1 MHVDHTETTPL
12 RARLQSTTEL
22 PVDES
27 VQAFLD
33 KLANRIYSL
42 ESEVGRLQANE
53 VILLQEL
60 RSVKAKLEE
69 LEADKARRLQA
80 VNLEGVSWLD
90 YGQPGTEVGQLDVW
104 DGKGDEE
111 GASDTQHVFK
121 EATELAEEVAAGV
134 AQLRAEEDEWAHMH
148 ACRLA
153 LQGLVFYALW
163 TASGTTT
170 DALTKANL
178 RTMNSHWWLVEC
190 IYGWEDLSK
199 ALPPT
204 HAPGVPFYRFIGPT
218 LTAKIH
224 RALDIIAHEQCDRA
238 VAAYRAAEQVSKA
251 GGAKI
256 RRLAGNG
263 IKVGLPRKDSVRTA
277 LKRFA
282 DEQDVEAVL
291 ALLPK
296 SYFFGEYMT
305 DEEMMVE
312 LRESLEGPETEL
324 GEVEVG
330 NGEGGGDDATDLQEN
345 EEMIEAVTKLG
356 AEVAAGTSQMR
367 EEQEEWE
374 HLDACRLALQGLVF
388 HAFWTALSTTA
399 DALTKADLRVLRL
412 NWLDAE
418 SRLEDLSKALPPTDD
433 PSVLFYHFIG
443 PTLTAKIHRALN
455 IIVDKQCARAVAA
468 YRAAEQ
474 LSTAAGAKI
483 QRLVFHG
490 IEMGRPLKK
499 SVQTV
504 LKEFADEQ
512 DVEAVLELLPKSY
525 FSGEYMT
532 EEEMMAELRESLED
546 SALPVTDQQLDYAC
560 SQEWTEGDDTK
571 VLSGHGAL
579 RETEQASVVCC
590 PDNSPPPPSEPA
602 NTTGDASQKREISA
616 SDVDDAIEAVA
627 RLRAEI
633 AGEVA
638 RMQAEGL
645 EMERLDACRVG
656 LQGLVLYALQTA
668 SSTAGNALSRPDLR
682 ALISNWWL
690 VDGGY
695 VWEDLDKAL
704 PLTTD
709 DASVAFYR
717 FIGPVLTKKVYDALA
732 VIAHQ
737 QCGPAVAAFQAAKR
751 LLSAEGPQVEP
762 LVHNGVELCEP
773 KRDSVRVVLKQ
784 FADEEDVEAVLE
796 LLPKSSF
803 AGETYSMEETLAELR
818 ERLEASGN

>member
-1 MHVDHTETTPL
+1 MLV
-12 RARLQSTTEL
+12 RRSRLPRL
-22 PVDES
+22 
-27 VQAFLD
+27 LD
-33 KLANRIYSL
+33 GFEHN
-42 ESEVGRLQANE
+42 GRCPDQGG
-53 VILLQEL
+53 
-60 RSVKAKLEE
+60 S
-69 LEADKARRLQA
+69 
-80 VNLEGVSWLD
+80 S
-90 YGQPGTEVGQLDVW
+90 
-104 DGKGDEE
+104 
-111 GASDTQHVFK
+111 
-121 EATELAEEVAAGV
+121 GV
-134 AQLRAEEDEWAHMH
+134 AFE
-148 ACRLA
+148 
-153 LQGLVFYALW
+153 LV
-163 TASGTTT
+163 
-170 DALTKANL
+170 
-178 RTMNSHWWLVEC
+178 RRR
-190 IYGWEDLSK
+190 
-199 ALPPT
+199 
-204 HAPGVPFYRFIGPT
+204 VP
-218 LTAKIH
+218 
-224 RALDIIAHEQCDRA
+224 
-238 VAAYRAAEQVSKA
+238 
-251 GGAKI
+251 
-256 RRLAGNG
+256 
-263 IKVGLPRKDSVRTA
+263 
-277 LKRFA
+277 
-282 DEQDVEAVL
+282 
-291 ALLPK
+291 
-296 SYFFGEYMT
+296 
-305 DEEMMVE
+305 
-312 LRESLEGPETEL
+312 
-324 GEVEVG
+324 
-330 NGEGGGDDATDLQEN
+330 
-345 EEMIEAVTKLG
+345 
-356 AEVAAGTSQMR
+356 
-367 EEQEEWE
+367 
-374 HLDACRLALQGLVF
+374 
-388 HAFWTALSTTA
+388 
-399 DALTKADLRVLRL
+399 
-412 NWLDAE
+412 

-579 RETEQASVVCC
+579 RETEQASVVRSTIYGWLHRSLPRSACTTDDVTPLGCQVCC